1 MDSTARTSSKMHGGA
16 MNTIYMIIAFVVIS
30 LIQFGCY
37 SSVKDQRDTIE
48 SKTVAKYEKQIAE
61 GKEAQR
67 IALEKVN
74 EELFIVSNELEA
86 EKQNIKTEFR
96 DIKHENQK
104 IITNTIYRDCKL
116 DDAGMR
122 NAEQARVTANT
133 RKSSS

>member
-1 MDSTARTSSKMHGGA
+1 

-37 SSVKDQRDTIE
+37 SNVKDQRDTIE

-61 GKEAQR
+61 DKEAQR

-86 EKQNIKTEFR
+86 EKQNIKIEFR
-96 DIKHENQK
+96 DIRHETQK
-104 IITNTIYRDCKL
+104 IITDRIYTECKL
-116 DDAGMR
+116 TNDGLRILNKAI
-122 NAEQARVTANT
+122 ETANT
-133 RKSSS
+133 SQSND

>member
-1 MDSTARTSSKMHGGA
+1 

-30 LIQFGCY
+30 LVQFGCY
-37 SSVKDQRDTIE
+37 SNVKDQRDTIE
-48 SKTVAKYEKQIAE
+48 AKTVSKYEKQIAE
-61 GKEAQR
+61 DKEAQR

-86 EKQNIKTEFR
+86 EKQNIKIEFR

-104 IITNTIYRDCKL
+104 IITNTIYRDCQL

-122 NAEQARVTANT
+122 NAEQARITANT

>member
-1 MDSTARTSSKMHGGA
+1 

-37 SSVKDQRDTIE
+37 SNVKDQRDTIE

-61 GKEAQR
+61 DKEAQR

-86 EKQNIKTEFR
+86 EKQNIKIEFR
-96 DIKHENQK
+96 DIRHETQK
-104 IITNTIYRDCKL
+104 IITDHIYTECKL
-116 DDAGMR
+116 TNDGLRILNRAI
-122 NAEQARVTANT
+122 ETANT
-133 RKSSS
+133 SKSNG

>member
-1 MDSTARTSSKMHGGA
+1 

-30 LIQFGCY
+30 LVQFGCY
-37 SSVKDQRDTIE
+37 SNVKDQRDTIE

-61 GKEAQR
+61 DKEAQR

-74 EELFIVSNELEA
+74 EELFSVSNELEA

-104 IITNTIYRDCKL
+104 IITNTIYRDCQL

-122 NAEQARVTANT
+122 NAEQARITANT

>member
-1 MDSTARTSSKMHGGA
+1 

-30 LIQFGCY
+30 LVQFGCY
-37 SSVKDQRDTIE
+37 SNVKDQRDTIE

-61 GKEAQR
+61 DKEAQR

-86 EKQNIKTEFR
+86 EKQNIKIEFR

-104 IITNTIYRDCKL
+104 IITNTIYRDCQL